1 MSDNTTHIKVDKSLF
16 INLFEINNI
25 KNYIFQLIKTIDD
38 SSDNKILELERK
50 LERINNKRN
59 NNIFIKFQNKFNN
72 LSYGLQEFIINFFS
86 LLIVPAIILIIPLAI
101 AKWVDLGYQEQI
113 DTLRTNIDKVRKFNI
128 NNHKSLISEKLSFLN
143 SKLLNSKDEVCK
155 KFAKDII
162 NLKIK
167 KFHELNLNI
176 RKISSDISNLE
187 KQGNIS
193 DADKATKR
201 EEFLNQIKKYN
212 LLKKDIQKFLK
223 DNLTQ
228 FTAVTLNNNIIGLA
242 NSERE
247 EINESE
253 KGKVDD
259 SNTVDNSVTKFTNHT
274 KNSKNL
280 SQASTARLATKS
292 NTTQDLSTSH
302 TLGI

>member
-1 MSDNTTHIKVDKSLF
+1 M
-16 INLFEINNI
+16 
-25 KNYIFQLIKTIDD
+25 
-38 SSDNKILELERK
+38 
-50 LERINNKRN
+50 
-59 NNIFIKFQNKFNN
+59 
-72 LSYGLQEFIINFFS
+72 
-86 LLIVPAIILIIPLAI
+86 
-101 AKWVDLGYQEQI
+101 
-113 DTLRTNIDKVRKFNI
+113 
-128 NNHKSLISEKLSFLN
+128 SFLN

-212 LLKKDIQKFLK
+212 LLKKDIWKFLK